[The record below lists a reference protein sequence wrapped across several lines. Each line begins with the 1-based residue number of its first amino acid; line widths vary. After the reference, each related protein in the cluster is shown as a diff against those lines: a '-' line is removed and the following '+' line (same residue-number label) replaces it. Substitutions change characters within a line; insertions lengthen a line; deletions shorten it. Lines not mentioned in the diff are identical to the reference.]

1 MPLIFKRTPGSTV
14 GHEWTEPDQGVE
26 VEDRELAH
34 SLLHMDADF
43 YEQLAEPEEVLPV
56 GLPPVTGTGS
66 GVKAWLRYAASKGIE
81 LPADATRD
89 GVVQALVDAG
99 VLTQGEGSEIREA
112 GEGDDPGGD

>member
-14 GHEWTEPDQGVE
+14 GYDWTEPDQGVE
-26 VEDRELAH
+26 VEDREHAH
-34 SLLHMDADF
+34 QLLHMDSDF
-43 YEQLAEPEEVLPV
+43 YEQPAEEVAEEVV
-56 GLPPVTGTGS
+56 GLPPVTGAGS
-66 GVKAWLRYAASKGIE
+66 GVKAWLRYAASKGLE

-89 GVVQALVDAG
+89 SVVQALVDAG